1 MSGPGARWTDSQT
14 GGDMPR
20 DFRADEQKE
29 TDEKNRRS
37 TLIGVLDHIT
47 RHRLGPIEMVELINA
62 VGLEGELL
70 ELAGSAEDVPERHR
84 RLVDAWSS
92 AGLDPELGPSTW

>member
-1 MSGPGARWTDSQT
+1 MTERWVESGSGSDL
-14 GGDMPR
+14 PR

-37 TLIGVLDHIT
+37 TLIGVLDHCK
-47 RHRLGPIEMVELINA
+47 RNNLGSVDLVELINA

-84 RLVDAWSS
+84 RLLAAWSS
-92 AGLDPELGPSTW
+92 AELDPEIGPATW